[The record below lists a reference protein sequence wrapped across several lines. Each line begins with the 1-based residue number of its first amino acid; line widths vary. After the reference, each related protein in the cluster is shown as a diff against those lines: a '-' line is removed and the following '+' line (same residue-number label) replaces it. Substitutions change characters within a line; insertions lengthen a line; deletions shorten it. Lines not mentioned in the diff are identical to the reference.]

1 MIKNRSKFL
10 ITFSVLALSL
20 GSACNKET
28 KNDQQGNTQTKDN
41 TPLEKVNFETK
52 SVEANGKENI
62 KWYSFSEGV
71 AKAKKEKKYM
81 VVDFYTDWCMYCKKM
96 DSETYSDKKLS
107 DYINEKFVAIKVNAE
122 SKNSI
127 RFDGKDIT
135 ERELAMG
142 FGVNSYP
149 TIFFMAGEKD
159 AVGTAPGFVDAKQFY
174 TLSTFVATDAYKK
187 TTFEKYKKSTIN

>member
-1 MIKNRSKFL
+1 MIKNKSKFL
-10 ITFSVLALSL
+10 VLFSILALGFNFS
-20 GSACNKET
+20 CNKESNE
-28 KNDQQGNTQTKDN
+28 KQGNTDN
-41 TPLEKVNFETK
+41 KNTVIEKANFETK
-52 SVEANGKENI
+52 SVQTNGKENI

-81 VVDFYTDWCMYCKKM
+81 IVDFYTDWCMYCKKM
-96 DSETYSDKKLS
+96 DAETYSDKKVS
-107 DYINEKFVAIKVNAE
+107 DYINEKFVPIKVNAE

-127 RFDGKDIT
+127 QFDGKTIT

-142 FGVNSYP
+142 FNVNSYP
-149 TIFFMAGEKD
+149 TIFFMSGEKD

-187 TTFEKYKKSTIN
+187 TTFEKYQKS